1 MLATAAG
8 RLRVEAADPPVML
21 LDAGRLRAQT
31 GGSPALRVAGRL
43 TVDAGRLNTAFWLLM
58 KRALTSLYGTHPFF
72 RLSVALSIFRERCLL
87 TLPQIGHQAFQL
99 RIGIHTTKVIV
110 QPASKRR
117 ISWRAFAIPQ
127 HENRHVE
134 LEASKYSSCTA
145 IWIGHGS

>member
-99 RIGIHTTKVIV
+99 RKVIA
-110 QPASKRR
+110 QPASKRG
-117 ISWRAFAIPQ
+117 ISWRALAIPQ
-127 HENRHVE
+127 HENRQVE
-134 LEASKYSSCTA
+134 LEAS
-145 IWIGHGS
+145 